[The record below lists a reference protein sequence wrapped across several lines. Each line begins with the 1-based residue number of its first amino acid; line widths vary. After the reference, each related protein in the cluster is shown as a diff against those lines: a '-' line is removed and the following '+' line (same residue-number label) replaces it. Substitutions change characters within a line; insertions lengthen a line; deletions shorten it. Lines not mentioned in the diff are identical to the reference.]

1 MGAEFI
7 FDAKNTTTMR
17 RVSAACLLFFVPIL
31 SHAQELQTVPVNAF
45 LTTTIVALGLL
56 TLVLMTLA
64 PDGSETTTGPAE
76 TAHAFSGF
84 SRIDVHGGVR
94 LLVTQ
99 GPEFRVVARGSQAG
113 VARLVVAQT
122 SDTLRV
128 RNRFGFWWGPRNV
141 TLTVT
146 LPELRELEASG
157 ACIVHLS
164 GIDHPRSLR
173 LEALGA
179 TVVKFSGRVE
189 RLRAEAT
196 GASRIQAEGTCQ
208 HLDAEAVGAS
218 TFAAFGLQAQTA
230 RVEAVGASNAEVFV
244 VRELN
249 AEAVGCSNVRYRGN
263 PSVRPDAKGGSS
275 VTRA

>member
-1 MGAEFI
+1 
-7 FDAKNTTTMR
+7 MR
-17 RVSAACLLFFVPIL
+17 RFSAVLLLFLMPVL
-31 SHAQELQTVPVNAF
+31 AHAQDAPTAPVNAF

-64 PDGSETTTGPAE
+64 PDGTDTTTGPTE
-76 TAHAFSGF
+76 TVFDFTGF
-84 SRIDVHGGVR
+84 DRIDVHSGVK

-113 VARLVVAQT
+113 LARLDVGQT
-122 SDTLRV
+122 SDTLHARH
-128 RNRFGFWWGPRNV
+128 RFGFWWGPRNV

-157 ACIVHLS
+157 ACIAHLS
-164 GIDHPRSLR
+164 GIDHANSLT
-173 LEALGA
+173 LEATGA

-244 VRELN
+244 ARELH

-263 PSVRPDAKGGSS
+263 PAVRFDSVGASS
-275 VTRA
+275 IARA

>member
-1 MGAEFI
+1 
-7 FDAKNTTTMR
+7 MR
-17 RVSAACLLFFVPIL
+17 RVSAVFLLFFLPML
-31 SHAQELQTVPVNAF
+31 SHAQADPSAPVNAF

-64 PDGSETTTGPAE
+64 PDGTETTTVGPTE
-76 TAHAFSGF
+76 TAYHFTGF
-84 SRIDVHGGVR
+84 DRIDAHNGIK

-99 GPEFRVVARGSQAG
+99 GPEYRVVARGTQAG
-113 VARLVVAQT
+113 LARLNVALT
-122 SDTLRV
+122 TDTLRV
-128 RNRFGFWWGPRNV
+128 RNRFGFWWGSRNV

-146 LPELRELEASG
+146 VPELRELEASG

-164 GIDHPRSLR
+164 GIDHPHSLS

-179 TVVKFSGRVE
+179 TVIKFHGRVQ

-196 GASRIQAEGTCQ
+196 GASRIQAEGACQ

-218 TFAAFGLQAQTA
+218 TFAAFGLEAQTA
-230 RVEAVGASNAEVFV
+230 RVEAVGASNAQVFV
-244 VRELN
+244 THELS
-249 AEAVGCSNVRYRGN
+249 AEAVGASNIRYRGN
-263 PSVRPDAKGGSS
+263 PVTRLDTAGASS

>member
-1 MGAEFI
+1 
-7 FDAKNTTTMR
+7 MR
-17 RVSAACLLFFVPIL
+17 RVSAVILLVFVPIL
-31 SHAQELQTVPVNAF
+31 GHSQNGHTAPVNAF

-64 PDGSETTTGPAE
+64 PDGTETTTGPTE
-76 TAHAFSGF
+76 TTHDFSGF
-84 SRIDVHGGVR
+84 NRIDVHSGVR

-99 GPEFRVVARGSQAG
+99 GPEFRVVARGSQASI
-113 VARLVVAQT
+113 ARLDVAQT

-164 GIDHPRSLR
+164 GIDHPRSLS

-179 TVVKFSGRVE
+179 TVIKFNGRVE

-196 GASRIQAEGTCQ
+196 GASHIQAEGTCQ

-244 VRELN
+244 VRELS

-263 PSVRPDAKGGSS
+263 PAVRFDAKGVSS
-275 VTRA
+275 ITRA

>member
-1 MGAEFI
+1 
-7 FDAKNTTTMR
+7 MR
-17 RVSAACLLFFVPIL
+17 RVSAVFLLFFVPIL
-31 SHAQELQTVPVNAF
+31 SHAQAAQTAPVNAF

-64 PDGSETTTGPAE
+64 PDGTETTTGPTE
-76 TAHAFSGF
+76 TTYAFSGF
-84 SRIDVHGGVR
+84 DRIDVHSGVK

-113 VARLVVAQT
+113 IARLDVAQT
-122 SDTLRV
+122 SDTLRA
-128 RNRFGFWWGPRNV
+128 RHRFGFWWGPRNV
-141 TLTVT
+141 TLAVT

-164 GIDHPRSLR
+164 GIDHPHSLS

-179 TVVKFSGRVE
+179 TVIKFSGRVE

-196 GASRIQAEGTCQ
+196 GASRIQAEGACQ

-218 TFAAFGLQAQTA
+218 TFAAFGLHAQTA

-244 VRELN
+244 ARELD

-263 PSVRPDAKGGSS
+263 PAVRLESTGVSS